1 MEIRRASIDD
11 LALLVP
17 LYDGYRQFYL
27 QPSDPGLA
35 ERFLRARLLQGD
47 SVIFLA
53 GDSAGALGFTQLYPI
68 FSSVSAGPAWVLND
82 LYVAPDARKGGVG
95 RALLERARA
104 HGVETGARWLSL
116 STGRSNV
123 AAQHLYESLGW
134 IRDTEYYHYELPLP
148 SAVVSDQ

>member
-11 LALLVP
+11 LPLLVP
-17 LYDGYRQFYL
+17 LYDGYRQFYR
-27 QPSDPGLA
+27 QPPDLDLA
-35 ERFLRARLLQGD
+35 ERFLRDRLLQGD

-53 GDSAGALGFTQLYPI
+53 EDPSGPLGFTQLYPI

-82 LYVAPDARKGGVG
+82 LYVAPGARQGGIG

-104 HGVETGARWLSL
+104 HGIETGARWLSL
-116 STGRSNV
+116 STGQDNV

-134 IRDTEYYHYELPLP
+134 IRDTEYHHYELPLP
-148 SAVVSDQ
+148 